1 MGKYRIS
8 DKVMSDIVECIKDET
23 ESIYEVQKVIVT
35 QRQEASHEGIDV
47 YVVADMKYGE
57 NLPDSA
63 VRFQNEIAEKIEEM
77 TAFNVIRVDMEIRD
91 VV

>member
-1 MGKYRIS
+1 
-8 DKVMSDIVECIKDET
+8 
-23 ESIYEVQKVIVT
+23 
-35 QRQEASHEGIDV
+35 
-47 YVVADMKYGE
+47 MKYGE